1 MKTNLLDSYVA
12 EVGKHL
18 PRKNRADIEAEIRST
33 LEDMLEERR
42 QGKTQDEDALVLS
55 LLKEYGAPKQV
66 AATYKPA
73 QYLISPRMYPIFE
86 MVTGIVLVVL
96 FAVSLFGFG
105 IGMVKTGFTGAEFL
119 TEIGKWLGGLFT
131 GLTAALGN
139 IVLVFAIIERTR
151 AADEF
156 EKEFKDWDPAEL
168 TREPDPAQ
176 TSIAEFIAAI
186 IFTALGLVVLNLYP
200 NLIAISFFN
209 DNHVWTSI
217 PIFTKVFFGFLI
229 WINLQSVLQIVFN
242 GFMLSQ
248 REWKPATRLMGLA
261 VDVLGAVLAVSILKT
276 PGIFA
281 ITSASL
287 AEMNIPGEAA
297 DILARMFNFIPTIIL
312 AIVVLAT
319 IVKVIQTL
327 IQIVKGMSAPQYP
340 RKN

>member
-1 MKTNLLDSYVA
+1 MNLLDKYAA

-42 QGKTQDEDALVLS
+42 QGNAQDEDALVMS

-86 MVTGIVLVVL
+86 MVTGIVFVVL

-105 IGMVKTGFTGAEFL
+105 IGMMKTGFTDAEFL
-119 TEIGKWLGGLFT
+119 AEIGKWLGGLFS

-156 EKEFKDWDPAEL
+156 EKEVRDWDPAEL
-168 TREPDPAQ
+168 MSEPDPAQ
-176 TSIAEFIAAI
+176 TSIAEFIVAI
-186 IFTALGLVVLNLYP
+186 IFTVLGLVILNLYP

-209 DNHVWTSI
+209 ENGEWTSI
-217 PIFTKVFFGFLI
+217 PIFTKIFFGFLL
-229 WINLQSVLQIVFN
+229 WINLQGVLQIVFN
-242 GFMLSQ
+242 AFMLSQ
-248 REWKPATRLMGLA
+248 REWKPATRLTGLA
-261 VDVLGAVLAVSILKT
+261 VDVLGAILAVVILTT

-281 ITSASL
+281 VTPEKL
-287 AEMNIPGEAA
+287 AAMNIPEAA
-297 DILARMFNFIPTIIL
+297 NILAQIFNFLPKIIV
-312 AIVVLAT
+312 AIVVIAT
-319 IVKVIQTL
+319 SVKAVQTVIQ
-327 IQIVKGMSAPQYP
+327 IFKGKPVSHFS
-340 RKN
+340 RKY